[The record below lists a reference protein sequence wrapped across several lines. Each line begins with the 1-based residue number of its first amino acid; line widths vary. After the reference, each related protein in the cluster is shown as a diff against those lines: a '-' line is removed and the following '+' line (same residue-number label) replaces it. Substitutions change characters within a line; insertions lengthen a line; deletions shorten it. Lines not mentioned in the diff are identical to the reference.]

1 MGVWVL
7 VEDDDGVAQDASL
20 TLEFW
25 AKWHS
30 TPKFAK
36 QINNKNAIDI
46 KAQLNAI

>member
-25 AKWHS
+25 AKWDLDEPHVCITYAFVS
-30 TPKFAK
+30 SLA
-36 QINNKNAIDI
+36 
-46 KAQLNAI
+46 